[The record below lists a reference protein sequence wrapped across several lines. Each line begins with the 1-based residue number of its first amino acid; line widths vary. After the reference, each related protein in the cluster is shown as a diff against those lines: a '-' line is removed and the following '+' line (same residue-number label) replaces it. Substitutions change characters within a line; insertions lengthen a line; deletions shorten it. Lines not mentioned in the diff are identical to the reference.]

1 MRGSPP
7 CEVTV
12 ARFGLW
18 RAVVAIVAA
27 AALLSLAAWLVT
39 SPLGESVWA
48 RGGVAAVALA
58 TLVMAASL
66 WRVAAV
72 TLCWNGLEWSVP
84 PASGSSSG
92 SAPGA
97 LDVAVD
103 LGAFLLLRFVPAGRT
118 GPAAVRWI
126 PVGRAGLEH
135 EWHAF
140 RCAVYSPRPAAGPSA
155 ADPRFP

>member
-12 ARFGLW
+12 ARFGVW
-18 RAVVAIVAA
+18 RTAVGLVAA
-27 AALLSLAAWLVT
+27 AALLTLAAWLLT
-39 SPLGESVWA
+39 SPLGAAAWA
-48 RGGVAAVALA
+48 CAGVAAAALA

-72 TLCWNGLEWSVP
+72 TLRWDGLEWSVA
-84 PASGSSSG
+84 PAFGSSPG

-103 LGAFLLLRFVPAGRT
+103 LGAFLLLRFIPAGRT

-155 ADPRFP
+155 ADPRLP